1 MPASDSHTPPD
12 ARVRERDISWG
23 ANCDRCD
30 VRMDAGRA
38 SIAVAASR
46 GRELLCGACRDEER
60 LLGERDE
67 ARAENARL
75 RKALKTAAD
84 DLDKAANQ
92 FEGIR
97 QAQKAGHEVQVV
109 SNSRVFA
116 AKALRARKAL
126 EAGER

>member
-1 MPASDSHTPPD
+1 MASDSHNPPD
-12 ARVRERDISWG
+12 AR
-23 ANCDRCD
+23 
-30 VRMDAGRA
+30 
-38 SIAVAASR
+38 
-46 GRELLCGACRDEER
+46 ELE
-60 LLGERDE
+60 
-67 ARAENARL
+67 AENARL
-75 RKALKTAAD
+75 HEALSAAAD

-116 AKALRARKAL
+116 AKALRAREAL